1 MGGGIVSDGKS
12 YTIRFTPEDYAILD
26 ALCQQFG
33 LKRPDAL
40 RRALRV
46 AQAAHPRVTSG
57 IFSPIGAQ
65 GVFQVRT
72 GGADDAA

>member
-1 MGGGIVSDGKS
+1 VSDTPR

-40 RRALRV
+40 RRALRDAV
-46 AQAAHPRVTSG
+46 KPR
-57 IFSPIGAQ
+57 PIA
-65 GVFQVRT
+65 RT
-72 GGADDAA
+72 GCFHPVGGSQVVRIQIGGRHAAT

>member
-1 MGGGIVSDGKS
+1 MSDTPR

-40 RRALRV
+40 RRALR
-46 AQAAHPRVTSG
+46 
-57 IFSPIGAQ
+57 
-65 GVFQVRT
+65 
-72 GGADDAA
+72 DAAKPRPLPNNGCFRPVGGQRMIRVQIGGHHAAT

>member
-1 MGGGIVSDGKS
+1 VSDGKS
-12 YTIRFTPEDYAILD
+12 YTIRFTPEDYAILN

-40 RRALRV
+40 RRALRI
-46 AQAAHPRVTSG
+46 AHSMQSPVTSG
-57 IFSPIGAQ
+57 VFSPIGAQ
-65 GVFQVRT
+65 AVFQVRI

>member
-1 MGGGIVSDGKS
+1 MSEGKS

-40 RRALRV
+40 RRALRIARS
-46 AQAAHPRVTSG
+46 AQSPVTSG
-57 IFSPIGAQ
+57 VFSPIGAQ
-65 GVFQVRT
+65 GVFQVKT

>member
-1 MGGGIVSDGKS
+1 MTDIKS
-12 YTIRFTPEDYAILD
+12 YTIRFTAEDYAILD

-33 LKRPDAL
+33 LKRPEAL

-46 AQAAHPRVTSG
+46 ARAAHPWLHDG

-65 GVFQVRT
+65 DTFTVT
-72 GGADDAA
+72 LGGRQDAE

>member
-1 MGGGIVSDGKS
+1 MSDGKS

-40 RRALRV
+40 RRALRI
-46 AQAAHPRVTSG
+46 AHSTQSPVTSG
-57 IFSPIGAQ
+57 VFSPIGAQ
-65 GVFQVRT
+65 AVFQVRT